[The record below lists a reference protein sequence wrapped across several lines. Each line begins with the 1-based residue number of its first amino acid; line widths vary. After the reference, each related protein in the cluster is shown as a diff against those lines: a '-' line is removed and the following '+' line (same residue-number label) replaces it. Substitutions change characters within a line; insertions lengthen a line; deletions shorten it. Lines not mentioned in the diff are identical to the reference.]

1 MLYSFSKYG
10 NSSIFCHLFYI
21 LFPQVP
27 DAAPALVRNLASAAS
42 ASMSL
47 PNHISGAAV
56 PCSAAAAA
64 AVMRD
69 KKTGGNDS
77 TAVDNNLN
85 DNDKAAKGCV
95 NQAEGDNVSF
105 NRPNSKALMI
115 KCKVSFIIQYAIRF
129 RTFP

>member
-1 MLYSFSKYG
+1 MYYNISLLYSFSKYG

-56 PCSAAAAA
+56 PCSAA
-64 AVMRD
+64 VIRN

-77 TAVDNNLN
+77 VTGDNNIN
-85 DNDKAAKGCV
+85 DEAAKGCV
-95 NQAEGDNVSF
+95 NQAVEANVSF
-105 NRPNSKALMI
+105 NRPNALI
-115 KCKVSFIIQYAIRF
+115 V
-129 RTFP
+129 